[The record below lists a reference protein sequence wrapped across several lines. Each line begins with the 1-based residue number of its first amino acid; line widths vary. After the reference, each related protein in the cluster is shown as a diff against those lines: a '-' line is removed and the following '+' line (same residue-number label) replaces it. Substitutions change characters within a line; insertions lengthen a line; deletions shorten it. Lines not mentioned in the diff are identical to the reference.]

1 MMAVSAG
8 CSMAWRVRRAASV
21 AALAFAGVVAAASTP
36 SAASGQLRAGPQLSF
51 ASDVFGGTIGAG
63 PRVELGV
70 PAFPVRLAASADYF
84 FPTNCRGCRYWEGNV
99 NLLVSL
105 PVMPI
110 PFLRYVGGGWHT
122 QSIKAGNAESW
133 TTARGFNAVGGVGS
147 GNTVVEFRYEFVADV
162 KDQYVVSLALLL
174 L

>member
-1 MMAVSAG
+1 MTAVSADHIAG
-8 CSMAWRVRRAASV
+8 RARLTGVA
-21 AALAFAGVVAAASTP
+21 AALAFAGVVAVASTP
-36 SAASGQLRAGPQLSF
+36 STAAGQLRAGPQLSF
-51 ASDVFGGTIGAG
+51 ASDVFGGTIGVG
-63 PRVELGV
+63 PRVELGM
-70 PAFPVRLAASADYF
+70 PTFPVRLAASGDYF

-110 PFLRYVGGGWHT
+110 PFLRYLGGGWHM
-122 QSIKAGNAESW
+122 QSIKAGNAESA

-147 GNTVVEFRYEFVADV
+147 GNTVVEFRYEFVEDV
-162 KDQYVVSLALLL
+162 KDQYVVSFALLL

>member
-1 MMAVSAG
+1 MSTDH
-8 CSMAWRVRRAASV
+8 RVTGRARRTVVAS
-21 AALAFAGVVAAASTP
+21 ALALAGVVAVASTP

-51 ASDVFGGTIGAG
+51 ASDVFGGTIGVG
-63 PRVELGV
+63 PRVEFGIPV
-70 PAFPVRLAASADYF
+70 FPVRLAASGDYF
-84 FPTNCRGCRYWEGNV
+84 LPTNCRGCRYWEGNV

-110 PFLRYVGGGWHT
+110 PFLRYLGGGWHM
-122 QSIKAGNAESW
+122 QSIKAGNAESA

-147 GNTVVEFRYEFVADV
+147 GNTVVEFRYEFVEDV
-162 KDQYVVSLALLL
+162 KDQYVISFALLL